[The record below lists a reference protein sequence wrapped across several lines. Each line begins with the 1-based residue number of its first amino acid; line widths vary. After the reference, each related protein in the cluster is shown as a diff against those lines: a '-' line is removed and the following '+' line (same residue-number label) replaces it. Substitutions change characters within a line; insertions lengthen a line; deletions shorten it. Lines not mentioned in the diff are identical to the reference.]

1 MQGKAPRHLPLVV
14 SDFLINVGGFQ
25 RHVVAEQE
33 LAVGIDNTAPSPVR
47 NSPWPAPCAK
57 NCTCGAVWP
66 WFGSKIS
73 GKRTREVCDGTAAI
87 WFAAGA
93 RNVGREL
100 LTGAWGRAGL
110 EPSPTAITPKANNS
124 TNADGTTAPRQADPD
139 PR

>member
-1 MQGKAPRHLPLVV
+1 MISGLRPEWR
-14 SDFLINVGGFQ
+14 
-25 RHVVAEQE
+25 
-33 LAVGIDNTAPSPVR
+33 IDNTASSPVR

-100 LTGAWGRAGL
+100 LTGVCESAGL
-110 EPSPTAITPKANNS
+110 EPSQTAMTLKKYNITKTDRN
-124 TNADGTTAPRQADPD
+124 TATRQDD
-139 PR
+139 